1 MLCKIR
7 ITRFRLNRQPFHRTG
22 AMGPYRH
29 RRGLRRRQPLSLTPE
44 ERYRVAMM
52 CLKPGEAVSYAIGD
66 EGDSKFPFDGEHVE
80 DLPAKFKAIR
90 L

>member
-22 AMGPYRH
+22 AMGPDRH
-29 RRGLRRRQPLSLTPE
+29 RRGLRRRRPLSLTPE

-52 CLKPGEAVSYAIGD
+52 CLKPVSYAIGD
-66 EGDSKFPFDGEHVE
+66 EGDSKSPFDGELVE
-80 DLPAKFKAIR
+80 DLHAKFKAIR

>member
-1 MLCKIR
+1 
-7 ITRFRLNRQPFHRTG
+7 
-22 AMGPYRH
+22 
-29 RRGLRRRQPLSLTPE
+29 
-44 ERYRVAMM
+44 MM

-66 EGDSKFPFDGEHVE
+66 EGDSKSPFDGEHVE